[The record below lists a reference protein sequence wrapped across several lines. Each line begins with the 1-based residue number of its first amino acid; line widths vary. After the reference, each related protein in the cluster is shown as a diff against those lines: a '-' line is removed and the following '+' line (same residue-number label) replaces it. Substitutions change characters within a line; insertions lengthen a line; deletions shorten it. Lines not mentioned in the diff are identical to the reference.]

1 MKRWNR
7 TALVMSSIVL
17 ALSATACSA
26 GVKEEAKGGTST
38 GTGAAATTTDSKA
51 PVKLRILWWGSQP
64 RHDATLKAL
73 EAYTKKNPNV
83 TFEPE
88 YQAFDGY
95 IDKLSTQAAARN
107 TPDIFQMDAAWFN
120 DWSSSNRLVDLSSVN
135 TKDVDKALLDTG
147 TYKGKV
153 YAVPLGNNALGMVY
167 NKTVFDKLGVKPP
180 QTWDELFQLAKDIKP
195 KLAKDQYL
203 IPDFTSNYTILNS
216 IQLSRGKGYPRTA
229 EGKFNYDKDTFISF
243 MTTMQEL
250 RKGGFVAPP
259 DVTMSDKSF
268 DAKLDL
274 LGQEKVLM
282 KLSHSAE
289 FGGFDSL
296 KPGSF
301 ALMPLPKGVEAGGW
315 LKASMYWS
323 VSPDSKNQAEAKKFI
338 DWFINDK
345 EAADILG
352 TSRGTPVSKT
362 IVDYLTPK
370 FSPIDKA
377 GNQLIADTAKGGGKA
392 FDPGP
397 GMKGGWAKF
406 ATNKEYD
413 NITQQIMFDK
423 MTPQQGWDEVM
434 KLAKEVEQK

>member
-1 MKRWNR
+1 MNKKPI
-7 TALVMSSIVL
+7 TLLLAGTMLVAAVAACGVKKEDPPTSG
-17 ALSATACSA
+17 ATAPAAKDAPA
-26 GVKEEAKGGTST
+26 GKM
-38 GTGAAATTTDSKA
+38 

-73 EAYTKKNPNV
+73 DLYTKKNPNV

-88 YQAFDGY
+88 YQSFDGY
-95 IDKLSTQAAARN
+95 IDKLSTQAAAKN
-107 TPDIFQMDAAWFN
+107 TPDVFQMDAAWFN
-120 DWSSSNRLVDLSSVN
+120 DWASSNRLADLSSLN
-135 TKDVDKALLDTG
+135 LKDVDKALLDTG

-153 YAVPLGNNALGMVY
+153 YAVPLGNNALGIIY
-167 NKTVFDKLGVKPP
+167 NKVVFDKLGIQPP
-180 QTWDELFQLAKDIKP
+180 KTWDELFQLAKDIKP

-203 IPDFTSNYTILNS
+203 SKDMTADYTMYTSY
-216 IQLSRGKGYPRTA
+216 QLSKGKGYPRTQD
-229 EGKFNYDKDTFISF
+229 GKFNYDKDTWIEF
-243 MTTMQEL
+243 MTKMQEL

-259 DVTMSDKSF
+259 DVTMSDKGF

-274 LGQEKVLM
+274 LGQEKVML
-282 KLSHSAE
+282 KASHAAE

-301 ALMPLPKGVEAGGW
+301 ALATLPKGVEAGGW

-323 VSPDSKNQAEAKKFI
+323 VNPDSKAKEEAMKFI
-338 DWFINDK
+338 DWSINDQ

-352 TSRGTPVSKT
+352 TSRGVPVSKK
-362 IVDYLTPK
+362 IVDYLQPK
-370 FSPIDKA
+370 FNANDKV
-377 GNQLIADTAKGGGKA
+377 GINLITQTAQGGGKA

-423 MTPQQGWDEVM
+423 MTVQQGWEEVV
-434 KLAKEVEQK
+434 KLSKDLQ